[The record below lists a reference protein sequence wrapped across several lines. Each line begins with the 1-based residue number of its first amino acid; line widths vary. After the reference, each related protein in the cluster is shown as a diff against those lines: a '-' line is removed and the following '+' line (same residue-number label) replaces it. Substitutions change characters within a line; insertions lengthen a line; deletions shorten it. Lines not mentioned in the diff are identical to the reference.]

1 MAHTFCI
8 NHSKSVS
15 LSRVRVRN
23 WEGLEDLHFDKSSI
37 NCGKSV
43 SLGRVRVRD
52 WEGSVDLQ
60 ILIHS

>member
-1 MAHTFCI
+1 M
-8 NHSKSVS
+8 S